1 MKQKKIIVP
10 ILTLA
15 VMLLMVGGVYAVFS
29 STQPEKSKAENVRD
43 TTDQDYEKGLTEE
56 QKAFNELINKQI
68 YEETANNL
76 EQYEQYGLTYN
87 SDENQLFFNGK
98 SVCYFADNRATDG
111 TFEGTEVHSANGDI
125 GKGSRGSSSDS
136 LQTAGRELCMPDE
149 IRRMRDDECLLL
161 MRSEDPVIDKKYNL
175 LHHPNVKYTPDAGG
189 EPYVM
194 PPDYMGDAVTITM
207 DAVAAATAPEITEEM
222 YEQLDYL
229 EKHPEENYYEN
240 EENFSQYDQG
250 D

>member
-1 MKQKKIIVP
+1 MMKQKKIIVP

-15 VMLLMVGGVYAVFS
+15 VMLLMVGGVYTVFS

-125 GKGSRGSSSDS
+125 CWRTHSTCGPPKFTIQSMTKTARSSINSMV
-136 LQTAGRELCMPDE
+136 LP
-149 IRRMRDDECLLL
+149 
-161 MRSEDPVIDKKYNL
+161 PKK
-175 LHHPNVKYTPDAGG
+175 HRPSSG
-189 EPYVM
+189 
-194 PPDYMGDAVTITM
+194 
-207 DAVAAATAPEITEEM
+207 
-222 YEQLDYL
+222 
-229 EKHPEENYYEN
+229 
-240 EENFSQYDQG
+240 
-250 D
+250 

>member
-1 MKQKKIIVP
+1 MMKQKKIIVP

-87 SDENQLFFNGK
+87 FDENQLFLMV
-98 SVCYFADNRATDG
+98 SQ
-111 TFEGTEVHSANGDI
+111 SAILLITGLPMELL
-125 GKGSRGSSSDS
+125 KELRYT
-136 LQTAGRELCMPDE
+136 LQTVILALLQKE
-149 IRRMRDDECLLL
+149 IEM
-161 MRSEDPVIDKKYNL
+161 
-175 LHHPNVKYTPDAGG
+175 
-189 EPYVM
+189 
-194 PPDYMGDAVTITM
+194 
-207 DAVAAATAPEITEEM
+207 EI
-222 YEQLDYL
+222 
-229 EKHPEENYYEN
+229 
-240 EENFSQYDQG
+240 
-250 D
+250 

>member
-125 GKGSRGSSSDS
+125 GIITERDRSRESRHSHRQGYVPFRAKLSSSGNVYRN
-136 LQTAGRELCMPDE
+136 AFPAE
-149 IRRMRDDECLLL
+149 RRPLYR
-161 MRSEDPVIDKKYNL
+161 Y
-175 LHHPNVKYTPDAGG
+175 
-189 EPYVM
+189 
-194 PPDYMGDAVTITM
+194 
-207 DAVAAATAPEITEEM
+207 
-222 YEQLDYL
+222 Q
-229 EKHPEENYYEN
+229 
-240 EENFSQYDQG
+240 
-250 D
+250 

>member
-1 MKQKKIIVP
+1 MMKQKKIIVP

-87 SDENQLFFNGK
+87 SNENQLFFNGK

-125 GKGSRGSSSDS
+125 CLLYTSWSMPWSARKAWLWLWNPAALRAGCKGQS
-136 LQTAGRELCMPDE
+136 LF
-149 IRRMRDDECLLL
+149 ECLFGPWT
-161 MRSEDPVIDKKYNL
+161 S
-175 LHHPNVKYTPDAGG
+175 
-189 EPYVM
+189 
-194 PPDYMGDAVTITM
+194 
-207 DAVAAATAPEITEEM
+207 
-222 YEQLDYL
+222 
-229 EKHPEENYYEN
+229 
-240 EENFSQYDQG
+240 FS
-250 D
+250 

>member
-1 MKQKKIIVP
+1 MMKQKKIIVP

-87 SDENQLFFNGK
+87 SDENQLFLLITGLPMELLK
-98 SVCYFADNRATDG
+98 ELRYT
-111 TFEGTEVHSANGDI
+111 
-125 GKGSRGSSSDS
+125 
-136 LQTAGRELCMPDE
+136 LQTVILALLQKE
-149 IRRMRDDECLLL
+149 IEM
-161 MRSEDPVIDKKYNL
+161 
-175 LHHPNVKYTPDAGG
+175 
-189 EPYVM
+189 
-194 PPDYMGDAVTITM
+194 
-207 DAVAAATAPEITEEM
+207 EI
-222 YEQLDYL
+222 
-229 EKHPEENYYEN
+229 
-240 EENFSQYDQG
+240 
-250 D
+250 

>member
-76 EQYEQYGLTYN
+76 EQYEQYGLTYTGLPM
-87 SDENQLFFNGK
+87 ELLK
-98 SVCYFADNRATDG
+98 ELRYT
-111 TFEGTEVHSANGDI
+111 
-125 GKGSRGSSSDS
+125 
-136 LQTAGRELCMPDE
+136 LQTVILALLQKE
-149 IRRMRDDECLLL
+149 IEM
-161 MRSEDPVIDKKYNL
+161 
-175 LHHPNVKYTPDAGG
+175 
-189 EPYVM
+189 
-194 PPDYMGDAVTITM
+194 
-207 DAVAAATAPEITEEM
+207 EI
-222 YEQLDYL
+222 
-229 EKHPEENYYEN
+229 
-240 EENFSQYDQG
+240 
-250 D
+250 

>member
-1 MKQKKIIVP
+1 MMKQKKIIVP

-98 SVCYFADNRATDG
+98 SVCHFAETGLPMELLKELRYT
-111 TFEGTEVHSANGDI
+111 
-125 GKGSRGSSSDS
+125 
-136 LQTAGRELCMPDE
+136 LQTVILALLQKE
-149 IRRMRDDECLLL
+149 IEM
-161 MRSEDPVIDKKYNL
+161 
-175 LHHPNVKYTPDAGG
+175 
-189 EPYVM
+189 
-194 PPDYMGDAVTITM
+194 
-207 DAVAAATAPEITEEM
+207 EI
-222 YEQLDYL
+222 
-229 EKHPEENYYEN
+229 
-240 EENFSQYDQG
+240 
-250 D
+250 

>member
-1 MKQKKIIVP
+1 MMKQKKIIVP

-87 SDENQLFFNGK
+87 SDENQLLFNGK
-98 SVCYFADNRATDG
+98 SVWILLITGLPMELLKELRYT
-111 TFEGTEVHSANGDI
+111 
-125 GKGSRGSSSDS
+125 
-136 LQTAGRELCMPDE
+136 LQTVILALLQKE
-149 IRRMRDDECLLL
+149 IEM
-161 MRSEDPVIDKKYNL
+161 
-175 LHHPNVKYTPDAGG
+175 
-189 EPYVM
+189 
-194 PPDYMGDAVTITM
+194 
-207 DAVAAATAPEITEEM
+207 EI
-222 YEQLDYL
+222 
-229 EKHPEENYYEN
+229 
-240 EENFSQYDQG
+240 
-250 D
+250 

>member
-1 MKQKKIIVP
+1 MMKQKKIIVP

-15 VMLLMVGGVYAVFS
+15 VMLLMVGGVYTVFS

-68 YEETANNL
+68 YEET
-76 EQYEQYGLTYN
+76 YN

-125 GKGSRGSSSDS
+125 G
-136 LQTAGRELCMPDE
+136 
-149 IRRMRDDECLLL
+149 I
-161 MRSEDPVIDKKYNL
+161 
-175 LHHPNVKYTPDAGG
+175 
-189 EPYVM
+189 
-194 PPDYMGDAVTITM
+194 
-207 DAVAAATAPEITEEM
+207 ITERDRNGNITGLKQMEIP
-222 YEQLDYL
+222 ELTDFL
-229 EKHPEENYYEN
+229 EKSWKEK
-240 EENFSQYDQG
+240 
-250 D
+250 

>member
-1 MKQKKIIVP
+1 MMKQKKIIVP

-87 SDENQLFFNGK
+87 SNENSCFLMVSQ
-98 SVCYFADNRATDG
+98 
-111 TFEGTEVHSANGDI
+111 SAILLITGLPMELL
-125 GKGSRGSSSDS
+125 KELRYT
-136 LQTAGRELCMPDE
+136 LQTVILALLQKE
-149 IRRMRDDECLLL
+149 IEM
-161 MRSEDPVIDKKYNL
+161 
-175 LHHPNVKYTPDAGG
+175 
-189 EPYVM
+189 
-194 PPDYMGDAVTITM
+194 
-207 DAVAAATAPEITEEM
+207 EI
-222 YEQLDYL
+222 
-229 EKHPEENYYEN
+229 
-240 EENFSQYDQG
+240 
-250 D
+250 